1 MNGSEFRKTLGQRL
15 SVGFDGFTVPD
26 EFAQLVR
33 EYKVGNVILFRRN
46 IQSRDQLRRL
56 CADLTELILRE
67 TGLPPFIML
76 DEECGSVSR
85 LAHIG
90 TPTPSAMAIGATG
103 DPSNAHAVGRM
114 IGEELRAVGVNFN
127 LAPVLDVNTNPL
139 NPVIGIRSFG
149 GAPEQVAAM
158 GVAYARGLQ
167 EAGVIACGKHFP
179 GHGDTAVDSHIG
191 LPLVEKSADE
201 VRRLELVSF
210 RAAIAAGIDAI
221 MSAHVIFPALEPD
234 RVPSTVSRQV
244 LTGLLR
250 EELGFKGL
258 IISDGMEM
266 RAVMDMF
273 GIENAS
279 CRALNAGV
287 DVALI
292 CHSAQ
297 QASDTMDYIECAVA
311 AGTFDLAQNDASFA
325 RIAAVKARMDTSFGD
340 PAVFGSEDHKAQ
352 SRAILRSAIRVLHA
366 PDGQPLPG
374 MANALFFGAPNQ
386 QASQASDAE
395 ELDAA
400 RECAVR
406 LGGTYVSD
414 ALARRDELLATAK
427 GMRAVLL
434 LSHNAANLA
443 DLIALGNA
451 LAEAGAA
458 VTAVAMTTPYCL
470 DAVSDRAW
478 KLAVYQYDMMGI
490 IALTDVLRG

>member
-1 MNGSEFRKTLGQRL
+1 MLEIESRRALGQRL

-26 EFAQLVR
+26 GFARLVR

-46 IQSRDQLRRL
+46 IQSADQLRRL
-56 CADLTELILRE
+56 CADLTGLILRE

-103 DPSNAHAVGRM
+103 DPANAYAVGRM

-127 LAPVLDVNTNPL
+127 LAPILDVNTNPL

-149 GAPEQVAAM
+149 GDPAKVAEM

-167 EAGVIACGKHFP
+167 EAGVVACGKHFP
-179 GHGDTAVDSHIG
+179 GHGDTATDSHIG
-191 LPLVEKSADE
+191 LPLVDKTADE
-201 VRRLELVSF
+201 VRRMELVSF

-234 RVPSTVSRQV
+234 RVPSTVSRRV

-250 EELGFKGL
+250 GELGFAGL
-258 IISDGMEM
+258 IVSDGMEM

-273 GIENAS
+273 GIEDAT

-297 QASDTMDYIECAVA
+297 QATDTIDYIERAVA
-311 AGTFDLAQNDASFA
+311 AGTFDLAQNDASYA
-325 RIAAVKARMDTSFGD
+325 RIAAAKARLNQTPSD
-340 PAVFGSEDHKAQ
+340 PAAFGSEAHKAQ
-352 SRAILRSAIRVLHA
+352 ARAILRDAIRVLHA
-366 PDGQPLPG
+366 PEDQPLPD
-374 MANALFFGAPNQ
+374 MKDALFFGAANR

-395 ELDAA
+395 ALDAA
-400 RECAVR
+400 RECAR
-406 LGGTYVSD
+406 LLGGTYVPTAVD
-414 ALARRDELLATAK
+414 RRDELLARAA
-427 GMRAVLL
+427 GMKAVLL
-434 LSHNAANLA
+434 LAHNAPDLA
-443 DLIALGNA
+443 ELIALGNA
-451 LAEAGAA
+451 LAEAGAR

-470 DAVSDRAW
+470 DAVSGKAW
-478 KLAVYQYDMMGI
+478 KLAVYQYDMMGVS
-490 IALTDVLRG
+490 ALADVLRG